1 MHIFQA
7 AGAVGMAG
15 QQVQSQSRNPQQQI
29 GPAKEQQKPAKHE
42 KAGED
47 ESDIPQPPSRE
58 AVDGDGGNRIAR
70 HQDALPTEL

>member
-42 KAGED
+42 KAGEY
-47 ESDIPQPPSRE
+47 ESDIPPPK
-58 AVDGDGGNRIAR
+58 
-70 HQDALPTEL
+70 P